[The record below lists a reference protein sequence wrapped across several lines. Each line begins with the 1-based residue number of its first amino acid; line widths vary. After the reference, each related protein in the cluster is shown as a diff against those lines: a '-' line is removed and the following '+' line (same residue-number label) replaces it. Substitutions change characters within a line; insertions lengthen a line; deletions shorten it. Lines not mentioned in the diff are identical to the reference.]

1 LAHAQEDIE
10 DKGGAWRMELG
21 PGDDASPLPAILA
34 VEIWRADCQILFS
47 RS

>member
-1 LAHAQEDIE
+1 
-10 DKGGAWRMELG
+10 MELG

-34 VEIWRADCQILFS
+34 VEIRRADCQILFS